1 MEMKG
6 INHIRIDDRLIHG
19 QVATMWSNRLGVNRI
34 MVASD
39 EVANNPIQKQMLRM
53 ATPAGIASSI
63 ITVQTAIDNIKSDK
77 YINQN
82 VLLIVKSPI
91 ELIKFMDNGLE
102 MKSINVGNM
111 SNRTDTE
118 VLKPNISVTKEE
130 KEAFRKLLDRN
141 IEITTVMTPDDKKS
155 LLIDLL

>member
-63 ITVQTAIDNIKSDK
+63 ITVQTAIDNIKADK